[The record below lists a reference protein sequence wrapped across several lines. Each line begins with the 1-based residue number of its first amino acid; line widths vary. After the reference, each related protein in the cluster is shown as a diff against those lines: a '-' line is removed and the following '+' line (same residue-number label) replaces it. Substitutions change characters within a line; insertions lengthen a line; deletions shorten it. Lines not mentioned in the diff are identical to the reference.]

1 MNVLFPI
8 PYSFILHG
16 VLILNQGVQTIC
28 YRSEID
34 SVFRNR
40 WRTLLSV
47 DDLVSQTLEQL
58 DDLGRDKSPVQ
69 EELRGLGGWGDFSK
83 EQFMTSET
91 SIFINEMIA
100 HWSNG
105 LPH

>member
-1 MNVLFPI
+1 M
-8 PYSFILHG
+8 
-16 VLILNQGVQTIC
+16 
-28 YRSEID
+28 
-34 SVFRNR
+34 
-40 WRTLLSV
+40 
-47 DDLVSQTLEQL
+47 DDLVSQTLQQL
-58 DDLGRDKSPVQ
+58 DDLGRDKSQVQ